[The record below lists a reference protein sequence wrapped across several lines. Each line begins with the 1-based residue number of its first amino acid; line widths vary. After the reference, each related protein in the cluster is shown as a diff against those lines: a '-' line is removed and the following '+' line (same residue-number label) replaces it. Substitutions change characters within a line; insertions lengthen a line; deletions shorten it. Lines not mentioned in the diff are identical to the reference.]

1 MANTFA
7 MTGLLIMLS
16 LMGESVFAADVG
28 IVQAATLAL
37 FFAFSGNA
45 RSLILN
51 QDSGV
56 TSKSVLSNRLV
67 LFVPLGITAY
77 WLSSM
82 MGNVPQGLAVVLI
95 VRRAVEW
102 FDEIYLSEMEH
113 LDNKKAAFKYITLQ
127 VLLLIFALT
136 WLLLA
141 FPFPFLGLWLWALLP
156 LLLSTKFY
164 YKKLPKLSELF
175 VVGIS
180 KKLLPHLGSSM
191 IIGVAIYI
199 FRLLIVMTTGKSTAG
214 DLFTAFA
221 IGGVLGSVF
230 ANAIGPSL
238 AFHQKQNLHYKIPVA
253 IKLLLILFTSVG
265 LMLVFQSTF
274 TINLLE
280 VLGKTPLFWQSTGL
294 SMIAGTIMVFAQM
307 IRYRLLQHHQEQD
320 LFGPDVII
328 NILIIAAI
336 PFGYSLFGL
345 KMMSGLYLLSAVLA
359 YLFYASYELSE
370 VLKSHNASLVTR
382 KLKIAIAIFVLL
394 PVFFQING
402 GIFDNTAM
410 IFDTKSSVSLLPIPI
425 SMLGCLLGILF
436 LGNYQQ
442 ARMSF
447 TFIFTTFILM
457 TFATIISTG
466 ETPRLEESKFI
477 FLIQFI
483 MPMFG
488 LVLGQFFYSQKDG
501 TTLKDL
507 AKVFLCILLGIMFV
521 QLALTWAKG
530 QFLLVPSLYFFS
542 IYQHLEYVPMI
553 FTSAYFFTL
562 IGLWALP
569 KYRIYLIVLTILMSV
584 YVVAANSIL
593 AILIFYIGL
602 FTFTWF
608 QSNEGGSKRLKSVLS
623 LSLLISSIYLFNSVN
638 PVLNDNFIQLTEE
651 TQRVNTANP
660 FLPLTATLEK
670 KVTQWEYYFEGLM
683 GGDSKS
689 AFFGHTSRPDR
700 QLHPSAYNYYLD
712 FIYNFG
718 LLPIIPLLWLIFYT
732 LRQSVSFYCGAKYM
746 NHKQGIIILTLSG
759 IVFFLILIDNLFNV
773 SLRQPYSGVFTFFM
787 WGLLINKLNQ
797 NNLKGNN
804 VISA

>member
-51 QDSGV
+51 QDS
-56 TSKSVLSNRLV
+56 SISSQSVLSNRLV

-82 MGNVPQGLAVVLI
+82 IGDVPQYLALVLI

-102 FDEIYLSEMEH
+102 FDEIYLSEMER
-113 LDNKKAAFKYITLQ
+113 LNNKRSAFQYTTLQ

-136 WLLLA
+136 WLFLA

-199 FRLLIVMTTGKSTAG
+199 FRLLIVMSTGKSTAG

-238 AFHQKQNLHYKIPVA
+238 AFHQKQNLHYKIPVV
-253 IKLLLILFTSVG
+253 IKLLLTIFTSLG

-274 TINLLE
+274 NITLLE
-280 VLGKTPLFWQSTGL
+280 VLGKTPLFWQATGL

-307 IRYRLLQHHQEQD
+307 IRYRLLQHHHEQD

-370 VLKSHNASLVTR
+370 VIKSHSAFVVTR
-382 KLKIAIAIFVLL
+382 KLKIAIAILVLL

-402 GIFDNTAM
+402 GVFDNTAM
-410 IFDTKSSVSLLPIPI
+410 IFDTKGSVSLLPIPV
-425 SMLGCLLGILF
+425 SLLGCILGILF
-436 LGNYQQ
+436 LGNYKQ
-442 ARMSF
+442 ARVSF

-488 LVLGQFFYSQKDG
+488 LVLGQFFYQKDG
-501 TTLKDL
+501 TTFLDL
-507 AKVFLCILLGIMFV
+507 AKAFLCILLGILFV
-521 QLALTWAKG
+521 QLALTWIHR
-530 QFLLVPSLYFFS
+530 QSLLSPSLYFFS
-542 IYQHLEYVPMI
+542 IYQHLEYVPII
-553 FTSAYFFTL
+553 FTSAYFFSL
-562 IGLWALP
+562 IGLWSLP
-569 KYRIYLIVLTILMSV
+569 KYRIYLLALTILMSM
-584 YVVAANSIL
+584 YVVASHSIL
-593 AILIFYIGL
+593 ATLIFYIGL
-602 FTFTWF
+602 FVFSWS
-608 QSNEGGSKRLKSVLS
+608 QLKQGSSKHLIPVIF
-623 LSLLISSIYLFNSVN
+623 LSLLLSSVYLFNSTSPN
-638 PVLNDNFIQLTEE
+638 SIDSLTQSVEE
-651 TQRVNTANP
+651 TQFINTANSFP
-660 FLPLTATLEK
+660 SWTATLEK
-670 KVTQWEYYFEGLM
+670 KATQWEYYFEGFR
-683 GGDSKS
+683 GGNANS
-689 AFFGHTSRPDR
+689 ALFGHTTRPDR

-718 LLPIIPLLWLIFYT
+718 LIPFIPLLLLIIYT
-732 LRQSVSFYCGAKYM
+732 LKRSLSFYCGAKS
-746 NHKQGIIILTLSG
+746 NNKQDIMILTLSG

-773 SLRQPYSGVFTFFM
+773 SLRQPYSGVFTFFL

-797 NNLKGNN
+797 SNLKGNN